1 MIWKTVSVR
10 TLVPIISA
18 LIAVRDPICT
28 WQDMAWHGGTP
39 LVHNGPHWSTWQD
52 TAGPTTRKSSS
63 AVSALIGL
71 SLKEEVISLGGNNNL
86 LFTMY
91 NVPNK
96 YIQSAR
102 YEFRTTL
109 SACLKERSLD
119 GRTHDGLLR
128 ARVFLTHQHYNR
140 PTAAAAWWQPLVK
153 SAKKYKRCDHHKS
166 WEAGNIFGKVGQSS
180 NCTVEQLEIKRFKL
194 LLRVAMLQY
203 LGR

>member
-28 WQDMAWHGGTP
+28 WQDMAGQDTT
-39 LVHNGPHWSTWQD
+39 GPQWSTGQD

-96 YIQSAR
+96 YIQS

-128 ARVFLTHQHYNR
+128 ARVFLTDQHCNC
-140 PTAAAAWWQPLVK
+140 PTA
-153 SAKKYKRCDHHKS
+153 
-166 WEAGNIFGKVGQSS
+166 G
-180 NCTVEQLEIKRFKL
+180 
-194 LLRVAMLQY
+194 VA
-203 LGR
+203 

>member
-1 MIWKTVSVR
+1 MAGHGR
-10 TLVPIISA
+10 TR
-18 LIAVRDPICT
+18 LIR
-28 WQDMAWHGGTP
+28 
-39 LVHNGPHWSTWQD
+39 NGPHWSAWQD

-71 SLKEEVISLGGNNNL
+71 SLTEEVISLGGNNNL

-109 SACLKERSLD
+109 SGLKERSLD
-119 GRTHDGLLR
+119 GRTHNWLLR
-128 ARVFLTHQHYNR
+128 ARVFLTDQHCNC

-153 SAKKYKRCDHHKS
+153 SAKKYKRCDHHKN
-166 WEAGNIFGKVGQSS
+166 WEAGEHFWVKLGNHPIARRSNLRSKGSNYSFELQCCNIWAVKSS
-180 NCTVEQLEIKRFKL
+180 CLSKFRIVCKICNAIEQICSVFCEE
-194 LLRVAMLQY
+194 
-203 LGR
+203 

>member
-1 MIWKTVSVR
+1 MWRRLVIEWEFSFNCFCINSNPRDDQMIWKTVSLSFCSIVFAFFWPKLWSSETMIWKTVSVR

-39 LVHNGPHWSTWQD
+39 LVHNGPHWSAWQD

-71 SLKEEVISLGGNNNL
+71 SLKEEVISLGGNNNP

-96 YIQSAR
+96 YKVHVMSSEQGGRSWQA
-102 YEFRTTL
+102 FRQAQKMPSIL
-109 SACLKERSLD
+109 SSD
-119 GRTHDGLLR
+119 THLLIR
-128 ARVFLTHQHYNR
+128 D
-140 PTAAAAWWQPLVK
+140 
-153 SAKKYKRCDHHKS
+153 KK
-166 WEAGNIFGKVGQSS
+166 
-180 NCTVEQLEIKRFKL
+180 T
-194 LLRVAMLQY
+194 
-203 LGR
+203 

>member
-1 MIWKTVSVR
+1 MIRKTVSVR

-28 WQDMAWHGGTP
+28 WQDMAWHGMAP
-39 LVHNGPHWSTWQD
+39 LVHNGPHWSTGQD

-102 YEFRTTL
+102 YEFRTGWQKL
-109 SACLKERSLD
+109 AS
-119 GRTHDGLLR
+119 
-128 ARVFLTHQHYNR
+128 F
-140 PTAAAAWWQPLVK
+140 TA
-153 SAKKYKRCDHHKS
+153 SAKNAFNSFVGRAFANSRQKRCFSRITKI
-166 WEAGNIFGKVGQSS
+166 A
-180 NCTVEQLEIKRFKL
+180 TKR
-194 LLRVAMLQY
+194 
-203 LGR
+203 